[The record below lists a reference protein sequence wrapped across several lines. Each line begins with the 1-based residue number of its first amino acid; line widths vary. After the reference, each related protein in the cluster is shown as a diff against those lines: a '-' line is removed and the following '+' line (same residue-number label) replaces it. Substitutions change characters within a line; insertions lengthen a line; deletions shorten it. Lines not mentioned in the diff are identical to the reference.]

1 MSETRN
7 KILELKNVIY
17 KLYCEE
23 GKSLNYISSLL
34 EVNRKC
40 LTDMVNNEFL
50 FEKKYIRQI
59 TPRISKLL
67 NTHKS
72 NLISFFLNSDET
84 SLQYIYN
91 EMGIS
96 ENLLK
101 TMCDVDIDLLQA
113 KKIFLSKP
121 SLSYKESL
129 IRYQNKVE
137 REQLSEDLEGEIW
150 KDILGYEGRY
160 QVSNLG
166 RVKSLIHGIR
176 ILKPTLNKLHNRN
189 YVSLVFDNKRR
200 NLKVYRL
207 VALTFL
213 PNPNNLPTVNH
224 KNGDTTDDRLEN
236 LEWASQ
242 EYQNYHKNYVLKRD
256 KPKAFSKNGNF
267 KKIILDNKYE
277 FKTIKAL
284 SSFLGY
290 SETQVQ
296 RYISGETAFD
306 RKIEFIY

>member
-7 KILELKNVIY
+7 KILELKNAIY

-34 EVNRKC
+34 EVNRKN
-40 LTDMVNNEFL
+40 LTDIVNNEFL
-50 FEKKYIRQI
+50 FEKKYVRQV
-59 TPRISKLL
+59 TPRVAKLL
-67 NTHKS
+67 NIHKDR
-72 NLISFFLNSDET
+72 LMSFFLNSNET
-84 SLQYIYN
+84 SLQFIYN

-101 TMCDVDIDLLQA
+101 TMCDVDIDLLEA
-113 KKIFLSKP
+113 KKVFLSKP
-121 SLSYKESL
+121 TKASIENL
-129 IRYQNKVE
+129 IRSQNRTE
-137 REQLSEDLEGEIW
+137 RELLSVDLEGEIW

-176 ILKPTLNKLHNRN
+176 ILKPTLNRLHNRN
-189 YVSLVFDNKRR
+189 CVNLMFGNKTR

-213 PNPNNLPTVNH
+213 PNPDNLPTVNH
-224 KNGDTTDDRLEN
+224 KNGDTTDDRLDN

-242 EYQNYHKNYVLKRD
+242 SYQNYHKNYILERD
-256 KPKAFSKNGNF
+256 KPKAFSRNGKF

-284 SSFLGY
+284 SLFLGC
-290 SETQVQ
+290 SETQTQ
-296 RYISGETAFD
+296 RYIHGETVFD